1 MKQIAAVYA
10 RVSTLQQEQ
19 EATIE
24 SQVAAIESYA
34 QAQGYQLLPEY
45 YFLDQAVSG
54 AQLARP
60 GLDRLR
66 DLAAEGIF
74 EAMLPEPGSACPAV
88 CPSVGIDGR
97 VAACRSGSQVC
108 RPAASGRRPAR
119 PTAIG
124 DPGAVCRV

>member
-34 QAQGYQLLPEY
+34 QGQGYQLLPEY

-54 AQLARP
+54 AQLERP

-74 EAMLPEPGSACPAV
+74 EVVLCLSPDRLARQNCGEPEWKSDLPTN
-88 CPSVGIDGR
+88 
-97 VAACRSGSQVC
+97 
-108 RPAASGRRPAR
+108 RR
-119 PTAIG
+119 
-124 DPGAVCRV
+124 